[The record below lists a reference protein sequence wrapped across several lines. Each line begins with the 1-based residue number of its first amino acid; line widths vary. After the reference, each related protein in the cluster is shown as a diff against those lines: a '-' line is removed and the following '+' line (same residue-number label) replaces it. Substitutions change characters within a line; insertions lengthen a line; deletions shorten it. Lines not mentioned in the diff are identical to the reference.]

1 MEVEMESGLEIA
13 FHNLQPSP
21 AVETNIRNRVAK
33 LERIYPRMTGCR
45 VSVECEH
52 KQHRTGNV
60 CSVHIEMLVPGS
72 KLVVSREPHHVR
84 ERLARPRVHSLVRQA
99 FHAAEAQL
107 KAFKEQQHGDVKAR
121 SEIYRIEDA
130 PVLQAKSFRSA

>member
-1 MEVEMESGLEIA
+1 MESGLEIA
-13 FHNLQPSP
+13 FHNLPPSP
-21 AVETNIRNRVAK
+21 AIETSIRNRVAK
-33 LERIYPRMTGCR
+33 LERIYPRLTGCR
-45 VSVECEH
+45 VAVECEH

-60 CSVHIEMLVPGS
+60 CSVHIEMYVPGG

-84 ERLARPRVHSLVRQA
+84 ERLARPHLHSSLRQA

-107 KAFKEQQHGDVKAR
+107 KGFKAQQQGDVKAR
-121 SEIYRIEDA
+121 SEVFRVEEA